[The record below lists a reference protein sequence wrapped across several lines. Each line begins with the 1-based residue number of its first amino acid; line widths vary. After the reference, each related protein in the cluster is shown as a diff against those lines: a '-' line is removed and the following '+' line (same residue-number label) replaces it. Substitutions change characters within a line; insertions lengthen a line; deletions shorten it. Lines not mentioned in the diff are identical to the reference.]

1 LREDLDKKIAALDD
15 LASKKRNAVIFLHDN
30 PDPDAIASGWAL
42 HHFFK
47 KRYNLHSI
55 ITYGGL
61 IARAENA
68 SMVKFLK
75 IPLTPFSEVNIN
87 SSDLIA
93 LVDTQPRIGN
103 NSLPRKVVPHVVVD
117 HHPRRM
123 KMRVAFEDIK
133 TEYGASVTILYEY
146 FMHTKIEIPHLLA
159 TAIFYALSA
168 ETQDLGREASDSDQK
183 AYMELFKVAN
193 KKILSNISHPRYNR
207 EYYTILVRGLKKA
220 LISKHISVAHLGD
233 VPFPDY
239 IHQIADIL
247 LTCEN
252 VRWSLCSGWYRNVLY
267 MSLRA
272 SNPRAKAG
280 ILVRKLIG
288 SMGKAGGH
296 DMMAG
301 GKLEYLGDINPEMR
315 IDIEGLITK
324 RFALYCGRDRNP
336 VFQRLMIE

>member
-1 LREDLDKKIAALDD
+1 MHDDLDRKIAALDD
-15 LASKKRNAVIFLHDN
+15 IALKKRHAVIFLHDN

-47 KRYNLHSI
+47 KRYNLHSV

-68 SMVKFLK
+68 SMVRYLH
-75 IPLTPFSEVNIN
+75 IPLTPVSEVNI
-87 SSDLIA
+87 SSTDLIA

-103 NSLPRKVVPHVVVD
+103 NSLPRKLVPHVVID
-117 HHPRRM
+117 HHPKRL
-123 KMRVAFEDIK
+123 KIRVPFEDIK
-133 TEYGASVTILYEY
+133 TDYGASVTILYEY
-146 FMHTKIEIPHLLA
+146 ILRTNIEIPPSLA

-168 ETQDLGREASDSDQK
+168 ETQDLGRDAGESDQK
-183 AYMELFKVAN
+183 AYMDLFPVAN
-193 KKILSNISHPRYNR
+193 KRMLSNISHPRYNR
-207 EYYTILVRGLKKA
+207 EYYTILVRGLKNA
-220 LISKHISVAHLGD
+220 LISNHISVAHLGD

-267 MSLRA
+267 LSLRA

-280 ILVRKLIG
+280 IIVRKIIG
-288 SMGKAGGH
+288 SMGRAGGH

-301 GKLEYLGDINPEMR
+301 GKLEYLGDLNPEMR
-315 IDIEGLITK
+315 IDIEDLITK